1 MNGDAK
7 FRVYNRC
14 KYDIG
19 VNFMN
24 GQQFNIAA
32 GSFIRMSVDDILY
45 IEGTSKRK
53 IFSSKMLV
61 AVSDN
66 GEDLTLEEVGGYT
79 DTYAAAHLNDE
90 EIMEMLDKPTKAV
103 AEWLESIEDQEEL
116 FSIYKVSQNMD
127 LPKSKLK
134 LIQSKVP
141 TQDVLADHED

>member
-1 MNGDAK
+1 M
-7 FRVYNRC
+7 
-14 KYDIG
+14 
-19 VNFMN
+19 
-24 GQQFNIAA
+24 
-32 GSFIRMSVDDILY
+32 
-45 IEGTSKRK
+45 T
-53 IFSSKMLV
+53 
-61 AVSDN
+61 
-66 GEDLTLEEVGGYT
+66 
-79 DTYAAAHLNDE
+79 DE